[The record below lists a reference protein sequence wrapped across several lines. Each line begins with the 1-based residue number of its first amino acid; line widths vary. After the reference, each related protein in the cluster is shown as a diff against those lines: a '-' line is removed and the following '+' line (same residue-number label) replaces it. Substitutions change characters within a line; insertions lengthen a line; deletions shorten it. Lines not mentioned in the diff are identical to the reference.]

1 MNVAMTA
8 INDIASHLLLAAAN
22 KRILVA
28 IAGPPGVGKS
38 TFAEALSRLLNSENE
53 GCSAVLPMD
62 GFHFD
67 NIYLD
72 KMGWRSRKGAPHTFD
87 VGGLGHMLERLI
99 DNNEEQISIPIF
111 DRDIEV
117 SRAAAAV
124 IPSTVNIILVEGNY
138 LLLDEAP
145 WLGLGNHFETTIALK
160 SSYETIR
167 QRLIDRWQH
176 FDYTASEIEEKL
188 KVNDL
193 PNAKLVLNSSV
204 QADFEFSTEN

>member
-1 MNVAMTA
+1 MTA

-38 TFAEALSRLLNSENE
+38 TFAEALNRLLNSENE
-53 GCSAVLPMD
+53 GCSAVVPMD

-87 VGGLGHMLERLI
+87 VGGLSQMLKRLA
-99 DNNEEQISIPIF
+99 DNSEEQIAIPIF

-138 LLLDEAP
+138 LLLDKAP
-145 WLGLGNHFETTIALK
+145 WLSLGKYFDTTIALK
-160 SSYETIR
+160 SSYDTIR
-167 QRLIDRWQH
+167 QRLIARWQH
-176 FDYTASEIEEKL
+176 FNYTASEIEEKL
-188 KVNDL
+188 KTNDL
-193 PNAKLVLNSSV
+193 PNVKLVLDSSV
-204 QADFEFSTEN
+204 QADFEFSTEG

>member
-1 MNVAMTA
+1 MNVVMIT
-8 INDIASHLLLAAAN
+8 INDIASHLLLGAAN

-38 TFAEALSRLLNSENE
+38 TFADALSQLLNSEID
-53 GCSAVLPMD
+53 GCSTVLPMD

-67 NIYLD
+67 NVYLD

-87 VGGLGHMLERLI
+87 VGGFGQMLKRLA
-99 DNNEEQISIPIF
+99 DNNEEQVAIPIF

-145 WLGLGNHFETTIALK
+145 WLGLGSHFETTIALK

-167 QRLIDRWQH
+167 QRLIDRWQY
-176 FDYTASEIEEKL
+176 FNYTASEIEEKL
-188 KVNDL
+188 QANDL
-193 PNAKLVLNSSV
+193 PNAKLVLDSSV